1 MTSPDRPLAAFYTYS
16 AACGVFSCISTGLF
30 MPIFLERTSSSLNS
44 TGLVADRVR
53 CKELARSHGSLGPG
67 GGQCGQDEGCSVR
80 LMGIWVDT
88 TAYR

>member
-1 MTSPDRPLAAFYTYS
+1 MIPSNRPLAAFYTYS

-30 MPIFLERTSSSLNS
+30 MPIFLERTSSSLS
-44 TGLVADRVR
+44 PTGLIA
-53 CKELARSHGSLGPG
+53 KHIWYSELARSHGQLGPG
-67 GGQCGQDEGCSVR
+67 GGECGQDEGCSVR